1 MTRIGCV
8 ISLLAWSVLSGP
20 ARADLDPAE
29 AAESAALML
38 ETAAL
43 SLSEA
48 DGARDRVEALTET
61 VRAYEEGLLALRE
74 GVRRAALREQT
85 IETVFEAE
93 RSRLASLLGVLQS
106 IERAPVPLL
115 MIHPSGPVGTARSG
129 MILSDVTPAVAS
141 EAEELR
147 RQLQEL
153 QSMRALQSR
162 ALDQMA
168 IALQDVQSARSELS
182 QAIADR
188 RQLPTRFSL
197 NADALRQIVES
208 VGSLSSFAE
217 MLRDSS
223 APNLTDPDLPRF
235 ETARGTLALPVL
247 GRLLRGFNE
256 EDAAGIARPGLVLAT
271 GPRALVTNPWPAT
284 VRYAGPLL
292 DYGNVVILEPDGGF
306 LLIIAGLDE
315 VFVQSGDVVGM
326 SAPLALMGGSA
337 PDSEELIVTSSQ
349 GGGAELSET
358 LYIELRQLGE
368 PTDPSEWFA
377 AQ

>member
-1 MTRIGCV
+1 MKHWGCL
-8 ISLLAWSVLSGP
+8 IWMMAWSIACGP
-20 ARADLDPAE
+20 AQAELDPAQ
-29 AAESAALML
+29 AADRAAIML
-38 ETAAL
+38 EAAAL

-48 DGARDRVEALTET
+48 DGARNRVEALTET

-74 GVRRAALREQT
+74 GIRRAALREQT

-93 RSRLASLLGVLQS
+93 RARLASLLGVLQS

-147 RQLQEL
+147 SQLQEL
-153 QSMRALQSR
+153 QSMRSLQSR

-168 IALQDVQSARSELS
+168 VALQDVQSARSELS

-188 RQLPTRFSL
+188 RQLPVRFSL
-197 NADALRQIVES
+197 NPDALRQIIES
-208 VGSLSSFAE
+208 VDSLGSFAE

-223 APNLTDPDLPRF
+223 SPDLADPALPDF
-235 ETARGTLALPVL
+235 DAARGVLPL
-247 GRLLRGFNE
+247 PAIGRQLRGFNE

-292 DYGNVVILEPDGGF
+292 DYGNVVILEPDGDF
-306 LLIIAGLDE
+306 LLVIAGIGE
-315 VFVQSGDVVGM
+315 VFVQLGDVVGT
-326 SAPLALMGGSA
+326 SAPLALMGGAA

-349 GGGAELSET
+349 GGGADLSET
-358 LYIELRQLGE
+358 LYIELRQAGE

-377 AQ
+377 TQ